1 VAAPPDTR
9 GMTDSVRD
17 SIDIDA
23 SAKDVFAV
31 AIDFDSYPEWNSNI
45 KKIEVRSRDE
55 LRRPTEVWM
64 EVDAK
69 LKTITYTLG
78 YDYSDAP
85 RSFSWSLV
93 EGDVTELEGSY
104 AFDESGDVTRAFYQL
119 RVDPGFFVPKLL
131 RRQAARQI
139 ARAALEGLKT
149 RVESRIGP

>member
-1 VAAPPDTR
+1 
-9 GMTDSVRD
+9 MTDSVRD
-17 SIDIDA
+17 SIEI
-23 SAKDVFAV
+23 SAPARDVFAV
-31 AIDFDSYPEWNSNI
+31 AIDFDSYPAWNSNI
-45 KKIEVRSRDE
+45 SRVEVRSRDDS
-55 LRRPTEVWM
+55 RRPTEVWM

-93 EGDVTELEGSY
+93 EGDVSELEGSY
-104 AFDESGDVTRAFYQL
+104 AFDESGDVTLVSYQL
-119 RVDPGFFVPKLL
+119 RVDPGFFVPKLV

-149 RVESRIGP
+149 RVESRARP